1 MIFGFFV
8 MKNLKL
14 ALKFRNFWKFLEKK
28 TNQQKKKA
36 EGIRETEIQFESI
49 FKYGFSK
56 KRYEY
61 LHRPKVSKR
70 TPFKFSIFK

>member
-1 MIFGFFV
+1 MICGFFV
-8 MKNLKL
+8 MKNIKL
-14 ALKFRNFWKFLEKK
+14 ALKFRNFWK
-28 TNQQKKKA
+28 TNQQKKRE